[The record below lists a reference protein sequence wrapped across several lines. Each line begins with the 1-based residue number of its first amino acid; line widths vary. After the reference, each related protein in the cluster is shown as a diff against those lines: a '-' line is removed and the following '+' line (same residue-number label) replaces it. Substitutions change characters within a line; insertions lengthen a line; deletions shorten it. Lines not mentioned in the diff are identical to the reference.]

1 MGAISVSEDILL
13 GVPERVGR
21 LKTHAACLLFFLGVS
36 LGGHI
41 IIMLK
46 LGLTGPTSAELITIA
61 PTRHPNLIQQQS
73 LSVKLSVVS
82 RDLPVPQPAAD
93 HNLVS
98 ENFADQEIASRVPE
112 DVISTISEAKI
123 KKTISA
129 SSAQKTLATL
139 DTRQPQK
146 RNITRER
153 QEAVKKKEPIIVP
166 DPLPAQRKKNYDAS
180 PSDINAKDA
189 QHVAIPRKSSQ
200 AITGGKIKAR
210 EAYYETLKRWI
221 EKHNNY
227 PRRARLKGLEGEVV
241 LLVTLDKMGRIIAQE
256 MVSRSGH
263 KILDRSA
270 IKTLKSASPFP
281 AIPDSLGTT
290 KVTLQI
296 PFAYYLAVERK

>member
-1 MGAISVSEDILL
+1 MGAISVSEDILF

-21 LKTHAACLLFFLGVS
+21 LKAHLACLLFFLGVS

-46 LGLTGPTSAELITIA
+46 LGLSGPTSAELFTIA
-61 PTRHPNLIQQQS
+61 PTRHPNLIQQS
-73 LSVKLSVVS
+73 LSVKLSVAS

-98 ENFADQEIASRVPE
+98 ENISDQEIASRVPE
-112 DVISTISEAKI
+112 DVISTILEAKI
-123 KKTISA
+123 KETISTR
-129 SSAQKTLATL
+129 SAQKTLATSG
-139 DTRQPQK
+139 TRQPQK
-146 RNITRER
+146 LKSTRER

-180 PSDINAKDA
+180 PSDISAKDA
-189 QHVAIPRKSSQ
+189 QPVAIPRKSSQ
-200 AITGGKIKAR
+200 ANTGGKIKAR

-270 IKTLKSASPFP
+270 IKALKSASPFP
-281 AIPDSLGTT
+281 AIPDSLGVT

-296 PFAYYLAVERK
+296 PFAYYLAIERK